1 MHSVFAGLAIELP
14 TGSEWD
20 KRKDAVGWIANTE
33 QRECPSKT
41 FTFMH
46 CVATCNENFVRIAA
60 TLLSS
65 DHLLAGPGLIRRPT
79 GTSKTFA

>member
-1 MHSVFAGLAIELP
+1 MPSVFVGLAIEPP

-33 QRECPSKT
+33 QGVCPSKI

-46 CVATCNENFVRIAA
+46 CVATCNENFATIAA

-65 DHLLAGPGLIRRPT
+65 DHLLAGPRLIRRPT